1 MKHKILRIVFS
12 SFFVLN
18 GLAAF
23 AQSDV
28 VPAGGTA
35 TGEGGTVTFSVGQI
49 AVQSNEEGSIILSE
63 GVQQPYE
70 IQTIGID
77 NYPGITLNA
86 ILYPNPT
93 QGNLQLVMS
102 QEQLEM
108 VNGQWLMK
116 VFDANGKYLL
126 SKQID
131 GETTLLDLSPYATGT
146 YYINVCS
153 GKDVMKTFKV
163 VKTSF

>member
-77 NYPGITLNA
+77 NYPGITLSA
-86 ILYPNPT
+86 MVYPNPT
-93 QGNLQLVMS
+93 AGNLQLTMS
-102 QEQLEM
+102 NVQLEGE
-108 VNGQWLMK
+108 VR
-116 VFDANGKYLL
+116 VFDTNGKLL
-126 SKQID
+126 FVKKIE
-131 GETTLLDLSPYATGT
+131 GETTEVL
-146 YYINVCS
+146 
-153 GKDVMKTFKV
+153 M
-163 VKTSF
+163 

>member
-1 MKHKILRIVFS
+1 MSLS
-12 SFFVLN
+12 
-18 GLAAF
+18 
-23 AQSDV
+23 AQSALV
-28 VPAGGTA
+28 GTGGEA
-35 TGEGGTVTFSVGQI
+35 NGSGGSVSYSVGQI
-49 AVQSNEEGSIILSE
+49 AVQSNSEGSTSISE

-70 IQTIGID
+70 IDVVGVD
-77 NYPGITLNA
+77 NYPDITLNA

-102 QEQLEM
+102 NDQLQM

-116 VFDANGKYLL
+116 VFDADGKFLF

-131 GETTLLDLSPYATGT
+131 GETTQLDLSPYATGT

>member
-1 MKHKILRIVFS
+1 MKKVFS
-12 SFFVLN
+12 AISLIL
-18 GLAAF
+18 LAVMSLS
-23 AQSDV
+23 AQSALV
-28 VPAGGTA
+28 GTGGEA
-35 TGEGGTVTFSVGQI
+35 SGSGGSVSYSVGQI
-49 AVQSNEEGSIILSE
+49 AVQSNSEGSTSISE

-70 IQTIGID
+70 IDVVGVD
-77 NYPGITLNA
+77 NYPDITLNA

-102 QEQLEM
+102 NDQLQM
-108 VNGQWLMK
+108 VNGQWLIN
-116 VFDANGKYLL
+116 VFDTNGKYLF
-126 SKQID
+126 SKQINS
-131 GETTLLDLSPYATGT
+131 ETTQLDLSPYATGT